1 MRTLFPTPARA
12 FLAGVLTVFDV
23 APFLLLLPFQQTDL
37 STVSII
43 TAILALGVTGAWLS
57 VTLSPPK
64 MRILWIVLAT
74 GAALNILTQL
84 VTRMLP
90 QSILDRLVP
99 GVLSRLFDL
108 DGEYAF
114 DAAGY
119 ELWWEIWLFL
129 ALIGCAIAWAA
140 RRATHIK
147 AQ

>member
-1 MRTLFPTPARA
+1 M
-12 FLAGVLTVFDV
+12 FDV

-129 ALIGCAIAWAA
+129 ALIGYAIAWVA

>member
-129 ALIGCAIAWAA
+129 ALIGYAIAWVA